1 MRRAIQRIR
10 YPPFELG
17 HMEPSAV
24 PISEIEV
31 EVEDNVVTNFR
42 IGSEDDWFVEW
53 TDCKEEHSK
62 RLQLQCEI
70 GFKPPTFLT
79 RTRLG
84 WFITPDPL
92 HNISRRLIL
101 PTVLL
106 LIVSLFVHAIEPG
119 LVDLE
124 LIGGVIAGS
133 VTIGPLEYPRLL
145 FYTFPLFLLPLLFRT
160 IANFRD
166 MSRQSKINAKPYQEP
181 TFTVMED
188 RASPEVTIT
197 SIDSEISL
205 KRSRIQVGVASPER
219 STVLSSLGRK
229 KFGQPSPGMST
240 ILPEKRVSP
249 GDEVGS
255 GVGESTPM
263 QSTTKKSVIL
273 EPLRIMSHSQW
284 VSDIAVGT
292 PFKLIMPEGEW
303 PGTVYSSLIAIHW
316 EVVFE
321 FEQIDG
327 KRISWVSPLII
338 PQSDEYTEIPVAPVI
353 SGRAELS
360 NF

>member
-24 PISEIEV
+24 PVSEIEV

-42 IGSEDDWFVEW
+42 IVSEDDWFVEL
-53 TDCKEEHSK
+53 TDCKEEDSK

-145 FYTFPLFLLPLLFRT
+145 FT
-160 IANFRD
+160 
-166 MSRQSKINAKPYQEP
+166 
-181 TFTVMED
+181 
-188 RASPEVTIT
+188 
-197 SIDSEISL
+197 
-205 KRSRIQVGVASPER
+205 
-219 STVLSSLGRK
+219 LSH
-229 KFGQPSPGMST
+229 FFFC
-240 ILPEKRVSP
+240 
-249 GDEVGS
+249 
-255 GVGESTPM
+255 
-263 QSTTKKSVIL
+263 
-273 EPLRIMSHSQW
+273 H
-284 VSDIAVGT
+284 
-292 PFKLIMPEGEW
+292 F
-303 PGTVYSSLIAIHW
+303 Y
-316 EVVFE
+316 
-321 FEQIDG
+321 FEQ
-327 KRISWVSPLII
+327 
-338 PQSDEYTEIPVAPVI
+338 
-353 SGRAELS
+353 
-360 NF
+360 